1 MVIVSLS
8 ITNNSPISS
17 FRRYSMNK
25 FSPVN
30 LKPAFTF
37 VTPRPAI
44 HFEEWKP
51 IVYDSVT
58 PDMYYISSFGR
69 LKNNKDQILKAQ
81 KINSGYYTARLFKDK
96 DHRHLTKN
104 RYKQVTVQRLVA
116 TTFLDKPPLENMTV
130 NHKDGDKSN
139 NCVWNLEWSTQLE
152 NNIHSYKTGLNK
164 NYGNNCYCSK
174 FTEEQVRTIC
184 EILQSG
190 DYKNYREILG
200 RIGMECTPNNQDMV
214 GNIKRRI
221 AWKWISCNYTW

>member
-1 MVIVSLS
+1 MK
-8 ITNNSPISS
+8 
-17 FRRYSMNK
+17 Y
-25 FSPVN
+25 SPVN

-37 VTPRPAI
+37 VTPKPAI

-58 PDMYYISSFGR
+58 PDMYFISSFGR
-69 LKNNKDQILKAQ
+69 LKNNKEQILRTQ

-96 DHRHLTKN
+96 EHRHLTRN

-116 TTFLDKPPLENMTV
+116 TMFLDKPLLENMTV
-130 NHKDGDKSN
+130 NHKDGNKSN

-152 NNIHSYKTGLNK
+152 NNIHSYRTGLNN

-174 FTEEQVRTIC
+174 FTEDQVRTIC

-190 DYKNYREILG
+190 NYKNYREILG
-200 RIGMECTPNNQDMV
+200 IIGMECTPNNQDMV

-221 AWKWISCNYTW
+221 AWKRWVWYSIQRNI